1 MQLKISKKE
10 KNFHMTTDL
19 VLMMI
24 SRIIHVVVNQRIAVV
39 TLLEKDL
46 DGE

>member
-10 KNFHMTTDL
+10 KNFHMTTDS

-24 SRIIHVVVNQRIAVV
+24 SRIIHVVVNQRIVVV
-39 TLLEKDL
+39 TLLERDL

>member
-1 MQLKISKKE
+1 
-10 KNFHMTTDL
+10 MTMDL

-24 SRIIHVVVNQRIAVV
+24 SRIIHVVVNQRIVAVI
-39 TLLEKDL
+39 LLEKDL